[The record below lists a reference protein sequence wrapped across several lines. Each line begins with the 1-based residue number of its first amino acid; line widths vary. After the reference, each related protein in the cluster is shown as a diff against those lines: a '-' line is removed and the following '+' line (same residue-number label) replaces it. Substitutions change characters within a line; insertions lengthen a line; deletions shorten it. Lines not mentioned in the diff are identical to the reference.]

1 MLPNKGLVGVPLP
14 LLGVEVLLSAPEQDQ
29 QLHPRGHGDPQAEAG
44 AGQGQSPEDCVEG
57 QTLRGSGCYH
67 REELHSQTRKICPT

>member
-29 QLHPRGHGDPQAEAG
+29 LHRGGHDDQQAEAG
-44 AGQGQSPEDCVEG
+44 AGEGQSAEDCVEG
-57 QTLRGSGCYH
+57 QTIRGSGCYH

>member
-1 MLPNKGLVGVPLP
+1 MP

-29 QLHPRGHGDPQAEAG
+29 LHRGGHGDPQAEAG
-44 AGQGQSPEDCVEG
+44 AGQGQSAEDCVEG

>member
-1 MLPNKGLVGVPLP
+1 MP

-29 QLHPRGHGDPQAEAG
+29 LHRRGHGHQQAEAG